1 MRRGELGSRR
11 EHGAGHAFWFQDVLL
26 DERRE
31 RLAGDLLDYNTEQD
45 RVGVGIVEVAARRK
59 QQWMAECNLQQL
71 ARRPLPEG
79 LLR

>member
-11 EHGAGHAFWFQDVLL
+11 EHRAGHAFWFEDVLL
-26 DERRE
+26 DEGRE
-31 RLAGDLLDYNTEQD
+31 RLAGDLLDHKAEQD

-59 QQWMAECNLQQL
+59 QQRMAEGDLQQL
-71 ARRPLPEG
+71 ARRPLPQR

>member
-1 MRRGELGSRR
+1 VRV
-11 EHGAGHAFWFQDVLL
+11 AFWFQDVLL

-59 QQWMAECNLQQL
+59 QQRIVEADLQQL